1 MTHNE
6 VPKIN
11 FIISENILAKSQIFL
26 SHSARYY
33 FYFVVTSR
41 NNYIVKLIPFLL
53 TMVTIQFIDLLY

>member
-11 FIISENILAKSQIFL
+11 FIISENILAMSQIFL
-26 SHSARYY
+26 SHSAIYY

-53 TMVTIQFIDLLY
+53 TMVTIQFINLLY